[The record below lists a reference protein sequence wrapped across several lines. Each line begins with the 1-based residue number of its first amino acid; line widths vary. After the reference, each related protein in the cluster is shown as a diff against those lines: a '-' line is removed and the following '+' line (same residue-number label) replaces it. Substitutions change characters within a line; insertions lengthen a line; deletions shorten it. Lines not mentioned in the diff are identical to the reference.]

1 MECVCEGQV
10 RSKVGFINWT
20 ALKLQSLLFQSIIY
34 FYVSLLLQIDVTCA
48 FLFSSSKLVGP
59 INSQTLL
66 NSQIVCGLRKF
77 GGLYIAFL
85 PPMFSKEKNRA
96 PSPFRISRSTEHGR
110 CASINSSFE
119 FAKVARTEI
128 EVSAPWNGPLLKSG
142 RLWSITLE

>member
-1 MECVCEGQV
+1 MKG
-10 RSKVGFINWT
+10 RSARKLGSSIGP
-20 ALKLQSLLFQSIIY
+20 LSKLQSLLFQSIIY

-66 NSQIVCGLRKF
+66 NSQIVCSLRKF

-128 EVSAPWNGPLLKSG
+128 EVSAPWSGPLLKGG
-142 RLWSITLE
+142 RLWSRTLE